1 MAGMLD
7 LGNINVNVTAN
18 TTGATNGL
26 NQVANTSED
35 VVNRVESR
43 WASVGTKLLGIGT
56 ALTAALTVPIVAFGK
71 SVINLGTDFEQS
83 MAQFSATSGVVGD
96 DLKQVEEYIR
106 GMGATTSFSAKEVA
120 DAANFMALAGWD
132 INEVYAGMPDILNL
146 ANGAGMDLATTCDI
160 VTDYLSAWGM
170 SAEETGRLTD
180 IMAKASTSSN
190 TSVQQLAD
198 GYKNCAATAN
208 SFGFSVEDT
217 TAMLMAFADQGL
229 KGAEGGTALNAMIRD
244 MTNNMKEGAIQIG
257 ETSVAVLDSNGN
269 FRELTDIMGDI
280 EKATAGMSDGEKA
293 LALQNTFTAD
303 SIKGVNLA
311 LGAGSESLEGYQA
324 GLLDCEGTTKAMSD
338 TMDSTTQ
345 GSIKKLNSAW
355 EELKLKVWDVVKP
368 AFKAVVDGLTGVV
381 TAIGNFMAK
390 HPGFT
395 KALVVIAAALAAIG
409 PTLAAVGTAM
419 LALPKILS
427 TVKLGL
433 SGLGSAFTFLT
444 SPVGLV
450 IAGIAAVAAGLVYA
464 YKHSEKFREAVNSLW
479 EKIKVLAQTL
489 WDDLQ
494 PVIQQV
500 ADLFQN
506 YLVPALK
513 VVGDFL
519 MNTVLPA
526 IVGLYE
532 KSLPYIQAFYE
543 FMIQVWSA
551 ILDVIKNVLDWLI
564 VNVPTA
570 IENVKNFFISFG
582 EKCSEIFNAVKDT
595 ISGWVDAIVNFFTVT
610 VPEAITA
617 VVDWFKS
624 IPDKIGAF
632 LELAKTTISGWVDSV
647 VNFFTVTVPNSINA
661 TIKWFT
667 HDLIFGIAEGLSFCL
682 GRIVKW
688 GIDTWTYLST
698 NVPLWIE
705 GVKNFFWELPGKIWD
720 ALVEA
725 YNKVCD
731 WASNTWNKFTEACT
745 NIFNTVVEW
754 FSQLPGRISEFI
766 TNAYNKV
773 TQWASNMWN
782 KAKEMGSNFINGVV
796 TFFSQ
801 LPGKVWEWLNNTI
814 SKAKTF
820 VSNMKT
826 EASNAANGFKEK
838 IVSGVSSIP
847 GKMLSIGSN
856 IVSGL
861 KNGIKNAW
869 SGLKSWVSNLCSS
882 LVSGFK
888 KGLGINSPSRVFRDE
903 VGKWIPAGIGEGVEA
918 KMPALIKDMKE
929 QLGGLVANMNAT
941 VGLDTSA
948 LSNTMLG
955 NIAGVSQAGTITSSP
970 KSSEIINYY
979 NDYST
984 GASGPIEVA
993 LKLDGRT
1000 LAKETVPYM
1009 EREIGRVQ
1017 KRRSY
1022 NRGANLT

>member
-1 MAGMLD
+1 MLD

-18 TTGATNGL
+18 TTGAMNGL
-26 NQVANTSED
+26 NQVADKSQS
-35 VVNRVESR
+35 VVNRIGQQ
-43 WASVGTKLLGIGT
+43 WDKIGQQLVGWGA
-56 ALTAALTVPIVAFGK
+56 ALTASLTVPIASLGK
-71 SVINLGTDFEQS
+71 KIMGIGTDFEYS
-83 MAQFSATSGVVGD
+83 MSKVQATMGITKEEFEPVL
-96 DLKQVEEYIR
+96 DLAKEI
-106 GMGATTSFSAKEVA
+106 GATTKYSAREAGDGLLYIAQCGWDVEDMINGYPAIVGLAIATNTELATSSDIVTSSMISMGYGTEEANHFCDVLTATCNGTSTSVIDLGEALKYCAPIAGTLDYSIEDLSIGLGILANNGIKGSIAGTSMRKVITSLISPTDEAEAAMKKYGITMTDAEGNALPFLDVINQLREKLGGLTEAEKVSVA
-120 DAANFMALAGWD
+120 EALAGKT
-132 INEVYAGMPDILNL
+132 GMTGLLSLMNSTDEEIKKITEDLYNSD
-146 ANGAGMDLATTCDI
+146 GAMQKAADTMNNTLQGKLDTLKSSLEDLALNIFDALKPALE
-160 VTDYLSAWGM
+160 YLV
-170 SAEETGRLTD
+170 E
-180 IMAKASTSSN
+180 
-190 TSVQQLAD
+190 
-198 GYKNCAATAN
+198 
-208 SFGFSVEDT
+208 GF
-217 TAMLMAFADQGL
+217 
-229 KGAEGGTALNAMIRD
+229 
-244 MTNNMKEGAIQIG
+244 
-257 ETSVAVLDSNGN
+257 TSVARKVSDFVTEHQGLVKVL
-269 FRELTDIMGDI
+269 
-280 EKATAGMSDGEKA
+280 
-293 LALQNTFTAD
+293 
-303 SIKGVNLA
+303 
-311 LGAGSESLEGYQA
+311 
-324 GLLDCEGTTKAMSD
+324 
-338 TMDSTTQ
+338 
-345 GSIKKLNSAW
+345 
-355 EELKLKVWDVVKP
+355 
-368 AFKAVVDGLTGVV
+368 AVVAT
-381 TAIGNFMAK
+381 
-390 HPGFT
+390 
-395 KALVVIAAALAAIG
+395 ALAATG
-409 PTLAAVGTAM
+409 PILLAVGTAM
-419 LALPKILS
+419 LTISTYVKVVKGAITGLKIAF
-427 TVKLGL
+427 GL
-433 SGLGSAFTFLT
+433 LT
-444 SPVGLV
+444 SPIGLV

-464 YKHSEKFREAVNSLW
+464 YKHSEKFRNAVNSLW

-489 WDDLQ
+489 WNDLQ

-632 LELAKTTISGWVDSV
+632 LELAKTTISGWVDSIK
-647 VNFFTVTVPNSINA
+647 NFFTVTVPSYIDA
-661 TIKWFT
+661 TVQWFM
-667 HDLIFGIAEGLSFCL
+667 DLPNKIAYAL
-682 GRIVKW
+682 GFALGTIVKW
-688 GIDTWTYLST
+688 GLDAWTYLST

-773 TQWASNMWN
+773 TQWASNMWT
-782 KAKEMGSNFINGVV
+782 KAKEMGSNFISSVV

-820 VSNMKT
+820 ASNMKT
-826 EASNAANGFKEK
+826 EASEAANGFKEK

-847 GKMLSIGSN
+847 DKMLSIGSN

-869 SGLKSWVSNLCSS
+869 SGMVSWVKGLASDL
-882 LVSGFK
+882 LSGFK
-888 KGLGINSPSRVFRDE
+888 DALGINSPSRAFRDE

-929 QLGGLVANMNAT
+929 QIGGLVTNMNAT

-955 NIAGVSQAGTITSSP
+955 NIAGVSQAGTITSTP
-970 KSSEIINYY
+970 KSSGVVNYY